1 VKFVCR
7 RFIGMEYALVHA
19 EAPGFFLIQQQD
31 RVSPTQGQ
39 DTKYG
44 CTEGYLRV
52 SDSSTDGYI
61 HDLKR
66 RHFSGP

>member
-1 VKFVCR
+1 
-7 RFIGMEYALVHA
+7 MEYALVHA

-39 DTKYG
+39 GTEYG
-44 CTEGYLRV
+44 YTGGYLRAL
-52 SDSSTDGYI
+52 DSSTDGYL

-66 RHFSGP
+66 GHFSGP